1 MLRQNY
7 MNKYK
12 EYSFNSKERFLKED
26 EEYILNESR
35 PIKESS
41 IKHLDNKKMDKFIE
55 GVLTDKELTS
65 ILYSTNAKIE
75 IKSYLKA
82 KKNFDFLRKNKKV
95 QKDNQEIDINM
106 IFKKRYLKEA
116 YNQMRS
122 EIDNYKTNQINHQN
136 ILKSNNHKKYLEIKK
151 MYETEKDKREKEK
164 ENNRIFGIKR
174 AYNKIKEKFEEKEE
188 EKKTKK
194 TKNLLL
200 TETRSTNGNNNKIVS
215 LPKLHLNIHN
225 VYSRLYKNAVLAIP
239 VNKKNKNKIN
249 TIKIQFTQEE
259 IRPRNKIK
267 FSLKNALSTNNGKE
281 YTMNVTE
288 DTINTCFIKYSGGPA
303 NQTQIK
309 NIEEKKGE
317 TSKEFNHINFYDL
330 EEKKTGNSYL
340 HSAIIDNHTE
350 LVRYI
355 LEKNADINKQNN
367 NGDTPLHLALKSGN
381 MEIIKLIMNKKP
393 ALNIPNKEGIIPLN
407 LFTIQM
413 KVYFNI
419 DKLSF
424 DNNKK

>member
-1 MLRQNY
+1 
-7 MNKYK
+7 
-12 EYSFNSKERFLKED
+12 
-26 EEYILNESR
+26 
-35 PIKESS
+35 
-41 IKHLDNKKMDKFIE
+41 
-55 GVLTDKELTS
+55 
-65 ILYSTNAKIE
+65 
-75 IKSYLKA
+75 
-82 KKNFDFLRKNKKV
+82 LRKNNTNKIKS
-95 QKDNQEIDINM
+95 QKNETNS
-106 IFKKRYLKEA
+106 IFKKRFINEA

-122 EIDNYKTNQINHQN
+122 EIDNYKTSQLNKQN
-136 ILKSNNHKKYLEIKK
+136 SLKFNNYKKFLEIKK
-151 MYETEKDKREKEK
+151 IYDTEKDKKEKEI
-164 ENNRIFGIKR
+164 ENNRIIGIKR
-174 AYNKIKEKFEEKEE
+174 AYEKIKGKFEEK
-188 EKKTKK
+188 KQKMG
-194 TKNLLL
+194 KNLLL
-200 TETRSTNGNNNKIVS
+200 TEAKLNIADNKNLIS
-215 LPKLHLNIHN
+215 LPKLHLNIQN
-225 VYSRLYKNAVLAIP
+225 VYSRLYKNAVIIP
-239 VNKKNKNKIN
+239 PSNSRGKNQLGQLKR
-249 TIKIQFTQEE
+249 QLTQDK
-259 IRPRNKIK
+259 IRPKAKIK